1 MLILNVFFVGMQLTI
16 IFVIVKSDDYFLIK
30 YFVYKMSKNSQYD
43 RYNFQ
48 ELSWLS
54 CFGQQSLTLLLTLS
68 YEEKCPSLMAEFTT
82 LISLMS
88 SCDWPLQPSAAVTS
102 GCVSS
107 WLWINFPAS
116 VRCSVAAAK
125 TAADKT
131 HYGRPDV
138 YAALPDL
145 VWIWPWLDMK
155 GNKGCRKPLKYL
167 FVHRRKKLKA
177 EKLKKLFSWWC

>member
-88 SCDWPLQPSAAVTS
+88 SCDWPLQPSAAVTY
-102 GCVSS
+102 GCVS
-107 WLWINFPAS
+107 P
-116 VRCSVAAAK
+116 
-125 TAADKT
+125 
-131 HYGRPDV
+131 
-138 YAALPDL
+138 
-145 VWIWPWLDMK
+145 
-155 GNKGCRKPLKYL
+155 
-167 FVHRRKKLKA
+167 KA
-177 EKLKKLFSWWC
+177 EMHFPHSNEWEHWHFRRTAWFGLITALRRLIQLHNISVSDKVSFKTKQT